1 MSRWIRTAAVLAA
14 ATAALSGCSA
24 GGLGTPAWTA
34 AGTPSPGMGAPG
46 PSTDTASP
54 GAQAP
59 GTAAA
64 APGAT
69 ASALKVFTDPA
80 KGVNFELPQEWIAQS
95 VPPDPG
101 SMAGALKI
109 EVKDAAGGYL
119 CRTVK
124 ARN

>member
-24 GGLGTPAWTA
+24 GGPGTPAWTA
-34 AGTPSPGMGAPG
+34 AGTPSPGTGAPG

-54 GAQAP
+54 GAQAWK
-59 GTAAA
+59 A
-64 APGAT
+64 
-69 ASALKVFTDPA
+69 FTDPA
-80 KGVNFELPQEWIAQS
+80 KGVSFELPQEWIAQS